1 LPKLIRITT
10 VPMSLHYLLRGQL
23 EFMQQQ
29 GFEVLAVSADGPER
43 EQIQALGIRHL
54 VNPFTRKITPIKDL
68 ICLWQLIR
76 LFKKI
81 KPDIVHTHTPKAG
94 LLGMLAARICGV
106 PLRIHTVAGLPL
118 METTGFKRWLLMQ
131 TERITYACAHRVYPN
146 SYGLL
151 QFITKQ
157 WKVKSGKFKVIG
169 KGSSN
174 GIDTT
179 FFSRSAMDEAQ
190 IKRIKLQYHL
200 PEEAFIF
207 CFIGRV
213 VKDKGMRELIAAF
226 KKLQV
231 DHPTIYLLVVG
242 PLEQE
247 LDPLNADDLHFLQND
262 RQVIMTGFQE
272 DVRPWL
278 MLSDVFVFPSYREG
292 FPNVVMQAACMELPC
307 IVTDINGCNEIIQHN
322 ESGLIVPVKDS
333 SALYVAMQQLF
344 SDETLR
350 KTFAKKSRE
359 YVVANFE
366 QQVLW
371 QNLLEEY
378 QG

>member
-1 LPKLIRITT
+1 
-10 VPMSLHYLLRGQL
+10 MSLHYLLRGQL
-23 EFMQQQ
+23 VFMQQQ

-54 VNPFTRKITPIKDL
+54 VIPFTRKITPLQDL

-94 LLGMLAARICGV
+94 LLGMLAARMCGV
-106 PLRIHTVAGLPL
+106 PLRMHTVAGLPV
-118 METTGFKRWLLMQ
+118 METTGFKKWLLMQ
-131 TERITYACAHRVYPN
+131 TERITYVCAHRVYPN
-146 SYGLL
+146 SFGLL
-151 QFITKQ
+151 QFITQQ
-157 WKVKSGKFKVIG
+157 WKMKSGKFKVIG

-179 FFSRSAMDEAQ
+179 FFSRSAVDEAQ
-190 IKRIKLQYHL
+190 IKRIRSQHQL
-200 PEEAFIF
+200 PEEAFIY

-213 VKDKGMRELIAAF
+213 VKDKGMGELIAAF

-247 LDPLNADDLHFLQND
+247 LDPLNNDDLNFLQQD
-262 RQVIMTGFQE
+262 KQVIMTGFQE

-307 IVTDINGCNEIIQHN
+307 IVSDINGCNEIIIDQ
-322 ESGLIVPVKDS
+322 ETGLIVPAKNAA
-333 SALYVAMQQLF
+333 ALYDAMQHLLH
-344 SDETLR
+344 DENLR
-350 KTFAKKSRE
+350 KQFGKNSRA
-359 YVVANFE
+359 YVAAQFD

-371 QNLLEEY
+371 QLLLQEY
-378 QG
+378 VGHL